1 MDERGFDSMNVIPL
15 VDVMLVLLTI
25 VLTTSTFIA
34 VGAIKVELPQATAAA
49 SQALKPLTLTIDRA
63 GTLFL
68 EQEPTTIEALDTVLA
83 ATPRERPV
91 LIRADRQIE
100 LQGFVQLLD
109 RLKNLGFTTVSLQ
122 TEVLP

>member
-1 MDERGFDSMNVIPL
+1 MNVIPL

-34 VGAIKVELPQATAAA
+34 VGAIKVELPQATAES
-49 SQALKPLTLTIDRA
+49 SQTQTPLTVTIDRA
-63 GTLFL
+63 GTIFL
-68 EQEPTTIEALDTVLA
+68 EKEPTTIDRLGAVLA
-83 ATPRERPV
+83 ATPKDTPV

-100 LQGFVQLLD
+100 LQGFVNVLD
-109 RLKNLGFTTVSLQ
+109 RVKNLGFTTVSLQ

>member
-1 MDERGFDSMNVIPL
+1 MDERGFESMNVIPL

-34 VGAIKVELPQATAAA
+34 VGAIKVELPQAMAEA
-49 SQALKPLTLTIDRA
+49 SQVQKPLTVTIDRA
-63 GTLFL
+63 GTIFL
-68 EQEPTTIEALDTVLA
+68 AEEPTTLEALGTVLA
-83 ATPRERPV
+83 AAAKETPI

-100 LQGFVQLLD
+100 LQGFVDVLD
-109 RLKNLGFTTVSLQ
+109 RVKNLGFTTVSLQ

>member
-1 MDERGFDSMNVIPL
+1 MDEKGFDSMNVIPL

-34 VGAIKVELPQATAAA
+34 VGAIKVELPQAAAES
-49 SQALKPLTLTIDRA
+49 SQTRTPLTVTIDRA
-63 GTLFL
+63 GTIFL
-68 EQEPTTIEALDTVLA
+68 EKEPTTIDRLGAVLA
-83 ATPRERPV
+83 ATPKDTPV

-100 LQGFVQLLD
+100 LQGFVNVLD
-109 RLKNLGFTTVSLQ
+109 RVKNLGFTTVSLQ